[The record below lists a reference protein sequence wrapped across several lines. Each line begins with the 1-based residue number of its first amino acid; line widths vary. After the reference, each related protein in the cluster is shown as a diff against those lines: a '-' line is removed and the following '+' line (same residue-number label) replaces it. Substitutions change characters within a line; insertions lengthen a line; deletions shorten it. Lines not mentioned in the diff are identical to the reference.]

1 MTTLSVTLPNSIQR
15 HIQEMAD
22 LDGVPI
28 NQFVLSAVTEKISA
42 LTAERYLEKRAN
54 RADPGALQAVLNKVP
69 KRTPLVGDE

>member
-1 MTTLSVTLPNSIQR
+1 MTTLSVTLPNSIHR

-22 LDGVPI
+22 MDGVPI

-42 LTAERYLEKRAN
+42 LTAARYLDKRAD

-69 KRTPLVGDE
+69 QRTPLAGDE